1 MLYIVVEVLIN
12 QPRSNDGKPKTAQSN
27 KTNIVRINPHQIRRV
42 AVQPSHRKSLAL
54 YLFRIRPC
62 LHSFP
67 PSSLCLGGV
76 IMSQTKFNFLD
87 QDECDQVQSNIVRN
101 QHQTT
106 QRIAKAWH
114 IFATTNKLKH
124 NTQKRRDAQFTFIS
138 GAVATLPEVP
148 MLISLCLASG
158 RDLES
163 VIER

>member
-1 MLYIVVEVLIN
+1 
-12 QPRSNDGKPKTAQSN
+12 
-27 KTNIVRINPHQIRRV
+27 
-42 AVQPSHRKSLAL
+42 
-54 YLFRIRPC
+54 
-62 LHSFP
+62 
-67 PSSLCLGGV
+67 
-76 IMSQTKFNFLD
+76 MSQTKFNFLD

-163 VIER
+163 VIERWKHATRLLRLNLPRVGYTELVIKNT